1 ESACASAFLCVGG
14 NEMSLEKRLR
24 KRFRLGYAFFNKR
37 CCVPLIGSQDD
48 RYDNKKECP
57 AMLHSGFHH
66 LDSPTSDA
74 LRTSLGLSRNCGPV
88 PASIPRAIDA
98 FSCRELYNG

>member
-1 ESACASAFLCVGG
+1 
-14 NEMSLEKRLR
+14 MRLEKRLR

-74 LRTSLGLSRNCGPV
+74 LRTSLGPV

-98 FSCRELYNG
+98 FSYRELYNS

>member
-1 ESACASAFLCVGG
+1 
-14 NEMSLEKRLR
+14 MKRMLEKRLR

-37 CCVPLIGSQDD
+37 RCVPLIGSQDD

-66 LDSPTSDA
+66 LASQTSDA
-74 LRTSLGLSRNCGPV
+74 LRTSLGLSRNCGFAPG
-88 PASIPRAIDA
+88 SIPRAIDA
-98 FSCRELYNG
+98 FSRRELYNR

>member
-1 ESACASAFLCVGG
+1 
-14 NEMSLEKRLR
+14 
-24 KRFRLGYAFFNKR
+24 
-37 CCVPLIGSQDD
+37 
-48 RYDNKKECP
+48 
-57 AMLHSGFHH
+57 MLHSGFHH

-98 FSCRELYNG
+98 FSYRELYNS

>member
-1 ESACASAFLCVGG
+1 VNKDVRKALAQALSSRLCFFQQA
-14 NEMSLEKRLR
+14 LLR
-24 KRFRLGYAFFNKR
+24 
-37 CCVPLIGSQDD
+37 PSIGSQDD

-66 LDSPTSDA
+66 LDSQTSDV
-74 LRTSLGLSRNCGPV
+74 LRTSLGLSRNCGFV

-98 FSCRELYNG
+98 FSRRELYNR